1 MTALNDSIR
10 IKPLAEWHGPT
21 SVDGIVKMLS
31 FTPALGRTD
40 GERVQTWLGDPGAKY
55 LPMHLRRDLERR
67 YRGR

>member
-1 MTALNDSIR
+1 MTALADSVR

-31 FTPALGRTD
+31 FTPALGVTD
-40 GERVQTWLGDPGAKY
+40 AQRVQTWLGDPGSKY
-55 LPMHLRRDLERR
+55 LPERLRTALERR